1 MSQEPMEL
9 YMTMRFAE
17 LTVRVQALERRL
29 VVDRLINGVT
39 ILLLWI
45 AVVRLAFK

>member
-29 VVDRLINGVT
+29 IVDRLINGVT
-39 ILLLWI
+39 LILLLT
-45 AVVRLAFK
+45 AVAFK